1 MAENVYLYHID
12 YKNYTVKMEQKH
24 VHCQIHILLLDQEH
38 IGCSLVLGWWSTKVS
53 SIIQHI
59 VHDLSFIPH
68 SCFLSFE
75 LFFINII

>member
-38 IGCSLVLGWWSTKVS
+38 IGCSLVLG
-53 SIIQHI
+53 
-59 VHDLSFIPH
+59 
-68 SCFLSFE
+68 
-75 LFFINII
+75 